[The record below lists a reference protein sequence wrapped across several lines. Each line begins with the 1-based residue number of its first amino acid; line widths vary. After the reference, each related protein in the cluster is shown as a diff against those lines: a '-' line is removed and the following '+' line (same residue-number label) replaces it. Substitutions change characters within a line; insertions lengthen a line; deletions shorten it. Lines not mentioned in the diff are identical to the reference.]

1 MAFNLDQFQRDATDE
16 IFSGC
21 VLPAQFNTGPRGHR
35 AWESE
40 RRLLAAVLEDA
51 IRCYLTN
58 RGARTKAQLE
68 RFLEVRAWF
77 DDRGPA
83 HGPYALFTFETICEA
98 LGIEPARLREQ
109 LSSIPAG
116 RVRGRSQ
123 RHVGPRPGAIGRERR
138 HAAGTER

>member
-1 MAFNLDQFQRDATDE
+1 MAINLDQFQRDATDE

-21 VLPAQFNTGPRGHR
+21 VLPPQFNTGPRGHR

-77 DDRGPA
+77 DDRRPGR
-83 HGPYALFTFETICEA
+83 GPYGLFTFETICEA
-98 LGIEPARLREQ
+98 LGIEAGLLREQ

-116 RVRGRSQ
+116 RVHGRSQ
-123 RHVGPRPGAIGRERR
+123 RPFGPGPGAIGRERC